1 MSISVNRGC
10 DSRIPPDR
18 VRLVTRSALRCP
30 TVDARAFL
38 GLEATDDPRRWRLP
52 VHPTLTTPG
61 GFLFGGAGLAAGIEA
76 MEAATGR
83 PLVWAS
89 AQYLSYALP
98 PSVVDLAVTVAVSGR
113 QTAQARVVGRV
124 GDQEI
129 FTVNAA
135 LGVRGDTGGGAWAR
149 RPDVAPPDACPLRP
163 PMGRHEGTITARIE
177 VRPALVTSDAVD
189 AGGGDGTWDGGGDGR
204 SALWV
209 RVPDLGVSAGTLA
222 ILGDWVPFGISRALG
237 TRAGGNSLDNTIRIL
252 RLALTTWVLL
262 DVRIQGVAN
271 GFGHGMV
278 HLWGEDGGLLA
289 TASQSVMVRSGD
301 RERATPPARVAAAQG

>member
-1 MSISVNRGC
+1 M
-10 DSRIPPDR
+10 
-18 VRLVTRSALRCP
+18 
-30 TVDARAFL
+30 
-38 GLEATDDPRRWRLP
+38 
-52 VHPTLTTPG
+52 HPTLTTPG

-76 MEAATGR
+76 MEAATRR

-135 LGVRGDTGGGAWAR
+135 LGVRGDAGGGSWAR
-149 RPDVAPPDACPLRP
+149 RPDVAAPDACPLRP
-163 PMGRHEGTITARIE
+163 PMGRHEGTIAARIE
-177 VRPALVTSDAVD
+177 VRPARVSSETETETD
-189 AGGGDGTWDGGGDGR
+189 GGNGWGDGGGDGR

-222 ILGDWVPFGISRALG
+222 ILGDWVPFGISQALG

-252 RLALTTWVLL
+252 RLVPTTWVLL
-262 DVRIQGVAN
+262 DIRVQGVAN

-289 TASQSVMVRSGD
+289 TASQSVIVRSRD
-301 RERATPPARVAAAQG
+301 RERSTSPGRVAAAQG

>member
-1 MSISVNRGC
+1 M
-10 DSRIPPDR
+10 
-18 VRLVTRSALRCP
+18 
-30 TVDARAFL
+30 DARAFL

-76 MEAATGR
+76 MEAATQR

-135 LGVRGDTGGGAWAR
+135 LGVRGDTGGGAWAH

-177 VRPALVTSDAVD
+177 VRPAVVTSDAAVD
-189 AGGGDGTWDGGGDGR
+189 AGGADGSGEGGGDGSGEGGGDGR

-222 ILGDWVPFGISRALG
+222 ILGDRVPFGISQALG
-237 TRAGGNSLDNTIRIL
+237 TRAGGNSLDNTIRVL
-252 RLALTTWVLL
+252 RLAPTTWVLL
-262 DVRIQGVAN
+262 DIRVQGVAN

-301 RERATPPARVAAAQG
+301 RERATPPGRVAAAQG